1 MLCGLHQY
9 AFFNKIHYFQITAI
23 NLDTRMTFR
32 YLHDEKTTDNIINF
46 INRMLDYFPFRVH
59 CLQSNNGTEFA
70 YRKHSFETEH
80 PLGIFCKKNYIKRV
94 YSPAA
99 SPWYNGVVESTHRLD

>member
-1 MLCGLHQY
+1 MLCELHQY
-9 AFFNKIHYFQITAI
+9 AFFNEIHYFQITA
-23 NLDTRMTFR
+23 T
-32 YLHDEKTTDNIINF
+32 
-46 INRMLDYFPFRVH
+46 
-59 CLQSNNGTEFA
+59 

>member
-59 CLQSNNGTEFA
+59 CFSRTTVQNLLIANIHLKQN
-70 YRKHSFETEH
+70 
-80 PLGIFCKKNYIKRV
+80 
-94 YSPAA
+94 
-99 SPWYNGVVESTHRLD
+99 TH